1 MRLVRK
7 IKWRSDEVY
16 GTMGPVPYPRQY
28 SGIGITVNVKGDFR
42 FSASNKE
49 VASRGFS
56 SHVFLVI
63 FISVT

>member
-1 MRLVRK
+1 MCN
-7 IKWRSDEVY
+7 

-42 FSASNKE
+42 FSASSQE
-49 VASRGFS
+49 VASRGFA